1 MLPPDLQECLLSLAD
16 TLPML
21 VANASTPDGVR
32 QTVLNLARELKTMLG
47 QDDLRTI
54 EAAEVKAVMRAVA
67 YRRED

>member
-16 TLPML
+16 MLPML
-21 VANASTPDGVR
+21 VANASTPDAVR
-32 QTVLNLARELKTMLG
+32 QIVLNLARELKTTLA

-54 EAAEVKAVMRAVA
+54 QAAEVKAVMRAVA